1 MFYRPTFEK
10 AFYRIM
16 LQGWKR
22 MSSEAQDLVRQGV
35 ALAQSTD
42 GLFCGRGDKED
53 LYYTFFGLLL
63 SLMPGMKI
71 NRKTCRHALDSI
83 DLHSLDL
90 VHCCA
95 FFRSQRILHPFTWKL
110 KYDISYLHSLPATA
124 YPHGDSEAPYSRFL
138 RDMLLNDCGEKITLP
153 DLHEYRLP
161 NGLYSNLKNQTIYN
175 INATAAAAF
184 LLPDELRR
192 QTLNALSAEQAED
205 GSFGGNLLST
215 AVALFALQ
223 SHQTNARFSAKGYL
237 QECLRENGFFA
248 PMPDAPEGDLEYTV
262 YGVLAMGATP

>member
-10 AFYRIM
+10 AFYRTM
-16 LQGWKR
+16 LQGWRR
-22 MSSEAQDLVRQGV
+22 MSSKAQDLVRQGV
-35 ALAQSTD
+35 VATQGTG
-42 GLFCGRGDKED
+42 GLFCGRGGQED

-63 SLMPGMKI
+63 SLMPDMKI

-90 VHCCA
+90 IHFCA

-110 KYDISYLHSLPATA
+110 KYDISHLHSLPSTA
-124 YPHGDSEAPYSRFL
+124 YPHANPEAPYSRFL
-138 RDMLLNDCGEKITLP
+138 RDMLLNDCGEKTSLP

-161 NGLYSNLKNQTIYN
+161 NDLYSNLKNQTIYN
-175 INATAAAAF
+175 VNATAAAAF

-205 GSFGGNLLST
+205 GTFGGNLLST

>member
-1 MFYRPTFEK
+1 MFNRPTFEK
-10 AFYRIM
+10 AFYRTM

-22 MSSEAQDLVRQGV
+22 MSFEAQALVRQGV
-35 ALAQSTD
+35 IVAQGAG
-42 GLFCGRGDKED
+42 GLFCGRGHKED
-53 LYYTFFGLLL
+53 LYYNFFGLLL

-71 NRKTCRHALDSI
+71 NRKSCRHALDSI
-83 DLHSLDL
+83 LLSSLDL

-110 KYDISYLHSLPATA
+110 KCDISYLQSLPSTA
-124 YPHGDSEAPYSRFL
+124 YPHGDPEAPYSCFL
-138 RDMLLNDCGEKITLP
+138 RDMLLNDCGEKIALP

-175 INATAAAAF
+175 VNATAAAAF
-184 LLPDELRR
+184 LLPDELQQ
-192 QTLNALSAEQAED
+192 QTLHALSAEQAED

-223 SHQTNARFSAKGYL
+223 TYQTHACFSAKGYL

-248 PMPDAPEGDLEYTV
+248 PTPDAPEGDLEYTV

>member
-10 AFYRIM
+10 TFYQTM

-22 MSSEAQDLVRQGV
+22 MSSEAQVLVRQGV
-35 ALAQSTD
+35 VAAQGAG
-42 GLFCGRGDKED
+42 GLFCGRGGQED

-63 SLMPGMKI
+63 SLMPSMKI
-71 NRKTCRHALDSI
+71 NRKTCCHALDSI
-83 DLHSLDL
+83 ELRSLDL

-175 INATAAAAF
+175 VNATAAAVF
-184 LLPDELRR
+184 LLPDELQQ
-192 QTLNALSAEQAED
+192 QTLHALSAEQAED

-223 SHQTNARFSAKGYL
+223 SHQTSIRFSAKGYL

-248 PMPDAPEGDLEYTV
+248 PTPNAPEGDLEYTV

>member
-1 MFYRPTFEK
+1 MFNRLTFEK
-10 AFYRIM
+10 AFYRTM
-16 LQGWKR
+16 LKGWGR
-22 MSSEAQDLVRQGV
+22 MSTEAQDLVRQGV
-35 ALAQSTD
+35 ITAQGTG
-42 GLFCGRGDKED
+42 GLFCGRGNKED
-53 LYYTFFGLLL
+53 LYYNFFGLLL

-71 NRKTCRHALDSI
+71 NRNSCSHALDSI
-83 DLHSLDL
+83 DLSSLDL

-110 KYDISYLHSLPATA
+110 KCDISYLQALPSMA
-124 YPHGDSEAPYSRFL
+124 YPHGDPQAPYSCFL
-138 RDMLLNDCGEKITLP
+138 RDMLLNDCGIKTALP

-161 NGLYSNLKNQTIYN
+161 NGLYSNLKNQTAYN
-175 INATAAAAF
+175 VNATAAAVF
-184 LLPDELRR
+184 LLPEEMRQ
-192 QTLNALSAEQAED
+192 QTLHALSAEQAED

-223 SHQTNARFSAKGYL
+223 SHQTSIRFSAKGYL

>member
-1 MFYRPTFEK
+1 MFNRPTFEK
-10 AFYRIM
+10 TFYRTM

-22 MSSEAQDLVRQGV
+22 MGDEAKAIVCEGV
-35 ALAQSTD
+35 AAAQGAA
-42 GLFCGRGDKED
+42 GLFCGRGNKED
-53 LYYTFFGLLL
+53 LYYSFFGLLL

-71 NRKTCRHALDSI
+71 NRKACRQALDSI
-83 DLHSLDL
+83 DLSSLDI

-95 FFRSQRILHPFTWKL
+95 FFRSQRILHPFTWRFHCDL
-110 KYDISYLHSLPATA
+110 LYLQSLPSTA
-124 YPHGDSEAPYSRFL
+124 YPHGDPEAPYSRFL
-138 RDMLLNDCGEKITLP
+138 LDMLLNDCGKKTTLP

-161 NGLYSNLKNQTIYN
+161 NGLYSNLKNQAAYN
-175 INATAAAAF
+175 VNATAAAAF

-192 QTLNALSAEQAED
+192 QMLQALTAEQAED

-215 AVALFALQ
+215 AVALFALHRYQ
-223 SHQTNARFSAKGYL
+223 ESVRFSAKGYL